1 MSNYLFKISQIS
13 KFGDLLE
20 KLSVS
25 KHAIILHSQDKILL
39 EAIAK
44 LYVMKQECKEQ
55 DSPCFCCNNC
65 KKILDGNA
73 VDVEVYGKEKGIVVD
88 DSKAII
94 ESSYVLPLD
103 FNNKYFIL
111 CGFENATVQAQNKLL
126 KMIEEPQSFDRYII
140 LVQNLDAVLSTIKS
154 RCQIFSL
161 PRFNDEELKN
171 IFDFKIGEAKK
182 INSAVQ
188 FSAGNLS
195 KLNDILNDEKFDEIY
210 SLCLSI
216 ILNMQNSSAIL
227 EYSSKIAKY
236 KDKIDMILE
245 TLSSFYRDM
254 LAIKCGEEYL
264 VQNKE
269 IINQLKVLSN
279 MTNQTALSAILKEI
293 GSVKQKLKFNSN
305 FNGVI
310 DNLLLKILEVKYLCK

>member
-1 MSNYLFKISQIS
+1 MFKINQIS
-13 KFGDLLE
+13 KFDDLLE

-25 KHAIILHSQDKILL
+25 GHAIILNSQDKILL
-39 EAIAK
+39 EAISK
-44 LYVMKQECKEQ
+44 LFIMKLECKEQ
-55 DSPCFCCNNC
+55 NSPCFCCNNC
-65 KKILDGNA
+65 KKILDENA
-73 VDVEVYGKEKGIVVD
+73 IDVEYYGKEKGIVVD

-103 FNNKYFIL
+103 CKNKYFVL
-111 CGFENATVQAQNKLL
+111 HNFENATRQAQNKLL
-126 KMIEEPQSFDRYII
+126 KMIEEPQSFDKYIL

-171 IFDFKIGEAKK
+171 VFDYSVGQAKK
-182 INSAVQ
+182 INNAVQ
-188 FSAGNLS
+188 FAAGNLT
-195 KLNDILNDEKFDEIY
+195 KLNEILNDEKFDEIY
-210 SLCLSI
+210 SLCLNI
-216 ILNMQNSSAIL
+216 ILNMQNSTSVL
-227 EYSSKIAKY
+227 EYSSKIAKL
-236 KDKIDMILE
+236 KDKIEMILE

-254 LAIKCGEEYL
+254 ICIKYGEEQL

-269 IINQLKVLSN
+269 ILNQLKVLSN

-293 GSVKQKLKFNSN
+293 ESVKQKFIFNSN